1 MLKNNYIITQELKSN
16 NLITKY
22 IMKAR
27 SKRQVKRYYKKSP
40 LKENSLLVKIEK
52 TKKIAF
58 TALKK
63 RFLKGFT
70 TKFI

>member
-1 MLKNNYIITQELKSN
+1 MKSNYIITQELKSN

-22 IMKAR
+22 IMQAR
-27 SKRQVKRYYKKSP
+27 SKKQIKRYYKKSL

-52 TKKIAF
+52 TNKIAF

-70 TKFI
+70 TKFL